1 MASDIN
7 VVTIIGRLAREAEL
21 KYTNSGT
28 PVCNFSIASNASQKG
43 QDGQYSDVGHFFDC
57 VLWGKVGEALN
68 QYLTKGQQ
76 VGIQGRLEQQKWLDQ
91 ATGQNRSKVVINVRE
106 IELLASVGGAQAPQ
120 RQQQAYAQPPQRAP
134 QPPQQQR
141 GHVTPPRPQQ
151 APQQAQYNT
160 ERGGYYT
167 PPAPDLE
174 GPETF
179 FGDEIPF

>member
-7 VVTIIGRLAREAEL
+7 VITIIGRLAREAEL

-28 PVCNFSIASNASQKG
+28 PVCNFSIASNTSQKG

-57 VLWGKVGEALN
+57 VLWGKVGDALI

-76 VGIQGRLEQQKWLDQ
+76 VGIQGRLEQQKWQDQ

-106 IELLASVGGAQAPQ
+106 IELLASVKGDSGQAPQ
-120 RQQQAYAQPPQRAP
+120 RQQQPPQRAP

-141 GHVTPPRPQQ
+141 GHITPPRHQQ
-151 APQQAQYNT
+151 APQQAQYDAN
-160 ERGGYYT
+160 RGGYYT
-167 PPAPDLE
+167 PPAPE

-179 FGDEIPF
+179 FDDDILF